1 MGQPDKGGWVS
12 VSLRFDVEEMAC
24 EYALS
29 FGPAIEVVEPESL
42 REKVPEAAKI
52 VAAVYTREASRG
64 VTG

>member
-1 MGQPDKGGWVS
+1 
-12 VSLRFDVEEMAC
+12 MAC

-42 REKVPEAAKI
+42 REKVLEAAKI
-52 VAAVYTREASRG
+52 VAALYTRDREASIG